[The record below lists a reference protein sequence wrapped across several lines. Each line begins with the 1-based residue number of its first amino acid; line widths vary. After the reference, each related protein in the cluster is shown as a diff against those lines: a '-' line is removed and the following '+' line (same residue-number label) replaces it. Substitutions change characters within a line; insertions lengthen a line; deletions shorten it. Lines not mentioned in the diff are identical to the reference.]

1 MCLYVCV
8 SVCVCVCVFS
18 QGGRRRAVE
27 ERFLERD
34 GNRKGKGAGE
44 RR

>member
-1 MCLYVCV
+1 MRPLFMVCK
-8 SVCVCVCVFS
+8 CVCVCAFP
-18 QGGRRRAVE
+18 GGGTVE